1 MNDSVM
7 RYLLRKMTRTEVC
20 EAAIKAIRTKEGMN
34 FQVGGRGIELIE
46 LIAELIGTLAK
57 KSEVSFETMLEILKA
72 EYETDKDITRK
83 EYETKI
89 NNEKEEYSRLFE
101 EMFKDLNL

>member
-1 MNDSVM
+1 MNDSVI

-57 KSEVSFETMLEILKA
+57 KNEVSFETILEILKA
-72 EYETDKDITRK
+72 EYETDKDMTRK

-89 NNEKEEYSRLFE
+89 NNEKEECSRLFE

>member
-7 RYLLRKMTRTEVC
+7 RYLLRKMTRTEVF
-20 EAAIKAIRTKEGMN
+20 EASIKAIRTKEGMN
-34 FQVGGRGIELIE
+34 FHVGGRGIELIE

-57 KSEVSFETMLEILKA
+57 KSEVSFETILEILKA

>member
-20 EAAIKAIRTKEGMN
+20 EASIKAIRTKYGMN

-46 LIAELIGTLAK
+46 LIAELIGILAK
-57 KSEVSFETMLEILKA
+57 KSDVPFESMLEILKA

-89 NNEKEEYSRLFE
+89 NNEKEECSRLFE